1 MSEASTPGYQFGDPD
16 AGRSVARYLGLTM
29 EEVGEV
35 REGAATVLGHAPAPA
50 YLRSA
55 DGTIAMGALL
65 GLADSVAGLCGGL
78 AALPGWVVSTNLML
92 RAVHLDIV
100 GPLALRADV
109 LRAGRN
115 AVVTSVSIRDAGADD
130 RLVADGALTS
140 AILVPDGGPPV
151 YDRPLRLDAPTL
163 DPAVTPK
170 LADFLGTRAVADD
183 ALAIDVTE
191 QLRNPWGILHGGA
204 TAALVD
210 LAARHATGGRAT
222 TDTVLHF
229 LAPGRVGPVT
239 ARVATVGAR
248 ADGALVRVEVR
259 DEGADGRLMAIAV
272 ATVAA

>member
-1 MSEASTPGYQFGDPD
+1 VTRFDDPD

-35 REGAATVLGHAPAPA
+35 REGAATVLGHAPAAP

-55 DGTIAMGALL
+55 DGAMAMGALL

-92 RAVHLDIV
+92 RAVDLRVV
-100 GPLALRADV
+100 GPIALRADV

-115 AVVTSVSIRDAGADD
+115 AVVTSIAIRDAGAAD
-130 RLVADGALTS
+130 RLIADGALTS
-140 AILVPDGGPPV
+140 AVLVPEGGPPV
-151 YDRPLRLDAPTL
+151 YERPLRLLAPAL
-163 DPAVTPK
+163 DPETTPE
-170 LADFLGTRAVADD
+170 LAAYLGTRPVGADT
-183 ALAIDVTE
+183 LAIDVTE
-191 QLRNPWGILHGGA
+191 QVLNPWGIVHGGA

-229 LAPGRVGPVT
+229 LAPGRVGPVAAHVT
-239 ARVATVGAR
+239 TVGTR
-248 ADGALVRVEVR
+248 ADGTLVRVEVR
-259 DEGADGRLMAIAV
+259 DRGADDRLMAVAV
-272 ATVAA
+272 ATVAP

>member
-1 MSEASTPGYQFGDPD
+1 VSDVRTPDSRFGDPD
-16 AGRSVARYLGLTM
+16 AGRSVARYLGLTL
-29 EEVGEV
+29 EEIGEV
-35 REGAATVLGHAPAPA
+35 REGAATVRGHAPAPE
-50 YLRSA
+50 YLRA
-55 DGTIAMGALL
+55 PDGTIAMGALL

-92 RAVHLDIV
+92 RAVHLDVV

-115 AVVTSVSIRDAGADD
+115 AVVTSVSIRDSGAED

-163 DPAVTPK
+163 DPSVTPK
-170 LADFLGTRAVADD
+170 LADFLGTRAVADGT
-183 ALAIDVTE
+183 LAVDVTE

-222 TDTVLHF
+222 TDAVLHF

-239 ARVATVGAR
+239 ASVTTVGTR
-248 ADGALVRVEVR
+248 ADGTLVRAEVR
-259 DEGADGRLMAIAV
+259 DQGADDRLMAVAV
-272 ATVAA
+272 ATVAP